1 MNAATTCLIFGF
13 LGTLGCSSEPA
24 SPASTAGSAGQPT
37 GGAGMSSGGTAA
49 GTPPGGSSNTSAGG
63 AGSSTAGGGGTG
75 GAAGAAT
82 GGAGGG
88 SGGGAGAGGMPAKAV
103 CPEGPFPAP
112 MAGQA
117 QQVCQDFDFQYGY
130 LEGPTWVASQNAFYF
145 SNFPQG
151 ADGGTNFEGNI
162 IKYTLG
168 GDCEL
173 FLEGTGT
180 NGLVVAN
187 NGNLLGA
194 THKTRSITE
203 WNITTKAPKILVDM
217 FEGKQLESPNDLVQA
232 PNGTIYF
239 SNPDYE
245 RGNRPAG
252 TGRAIFR
259 IDPQGTLSLV
269 MKVDGQPNGVTIS
282 PKADRL
288 YVVGYGQWDLDTA
301 GVPSNNR
308 AFNFG
313 GADGIATDCAG
324 NIYSSGGSIRS
335 ADGQDRGNF
344 NGGTNLAFGGPEGKT
359 LLVVS
364 GGSNVRTIAMNVPGL
379 P

>member
-1 MNAATTCLIFGF
+1 
-13 LGTLGCSSEPA
+13 
-24 SPASTAGSAGQPT
+24 
-37 GGAGMSSGGTAA
+37 
-49 GTPPGGSSNTSAGG
+49 
-63 AGSSTAGGGGTG
+63 
-75 GAAGAAT
+75 
-82 GGAGGG
+82 
-88 SGGGAGAGGMPAKAV
+88 V
-103 CPEGPFPAP
+103 CG
-112 MAGQA
+112 
-117 QQVCQDFDFQYGY
+117 DFDFQYGY
-130 LEGPTWVASQNAFYF
+130 LEGPTWIASQSAFFF

-151 ADGGTNFEGNI
+151 ADNGTNFEGNI
-162 IKYTLG
+162 IKYTPG
-168 GDCEL
+168 GDCEVW
-173 FLEGTGT
+173 LEGTGT

-217 FEGKQLESPNDLVQA
+217 FDGKQLESPNDLVQA

-259 IDPQGTLSLV
+259 IDPQGAISQV

-288 YVVGYGQWDLDTA
+288 YVVGYGQWDLDAA

-308 AFNFG
+308 GFNFG

-344 NGGTNLAFGGPEGKT
+344 NGGTNLAFGGPDGKT